1 MFSLRRLTVL
11 LTVLAVMAL
20 TLVAC
25 AAEEEEEPADTTDT
39 TAATTDTSDE
49 DAMEED
55 AMETDED
62 EAMATDDMDDEA
74 MDDGEEMAE
83 EMDDTEM
90 AEPEALSPTVS
101 RITPPIGD
109 PIAGGQYRAPG
120 LDTRNF
126 DPDSPGSSTYP
137 SSVSHDSLTHWFRD
151 DPLEVSNLLPLPE
164 LATSWVFEDDV
175 TLTFTLRQG
184 VKFHDVEPVSGRE
197 MVASDVVFS
206 FNRHLSPDSPRSG
219 TLGPISEVTALD
231 DYTVQMKFSEP
242 FAPFMTIISKPVYR
256 VDAPE
261 VLEDFGS
268 FESHAAQIGTG
279 PWMAGWYEQG
289 VKMVWNKNHDYFR
302 GENGV
307 TDQAL
312 PYVDQIEI
320 VITEDDAAKMAMY
333 RSGNLDA
340 GPALYYW
347 GFWSA
352 LPDHLV
358 ALKDRPDLTAHY
370 VVAGGGPYTNYIYAG
385 KQDREPWN
393 NEKLRHAVALIN
405 DISCEAWCLI
415 TGGIQP
421 SRDFA
426 HDNPWFVPTEQ
437 LTELGQKFYKNFPE
451 PTFDFDEA
459 KRLLSEAMVEL
470 GMNPD
475 EPFKTTLI
483 SWNLE
488 KALQDAAERTASDW
502 ERYLGMDVELIIL
515 NNEEWSEQIVT
526 GSFDTEAI
534 LGYNSG
540 WLDPDDLFYNRYY
553 SESTTN
559 RLNVNDPQLDEW
571 ILAGRTELD
580 PQKRRAIY
588 DQMQI
593 YLAEKQYTWIVPNW
607 TNNSL
612 FPEWVQSPGP
622 HLQSN
627 PGDMVLQM
635 WMSEDAPSRERI
647 ATQ

>member
-1 MFSLRRLTVL
+1 MLKWQKLTVL
-11 LTVLAVMAL
+11 LALFVALSVVVAACSSADDTEAVEED
-20 TLVAC
+20 T
-25 AAEEEEEPADTTDT
+25 AEEVASEEVA
-39 TAATTDTSDE
+39 
-49 DAMEED
+49 EED
-55 AMETDED
+55 
-62 EAMATDDMDDEA
+62 MAE
-74 MDDGEEMAE
+74 EEMAE
-83 EMDDTEM
+83 VVDEA
-90 AEPEALSPTVS
+90 AEAEALSPSVS
-101 RITPPIGD
+101 FLTPPIGD
-109 PIAGGQYRAPG
+109 PITGGQYRTPG
-120 LDTRNF
+120 LDVRNF
-126 DPDSPGSSTYP
+126 DPDSAGSSTYP
-137 SSVSHDSLTHWFRD
+137 SSVTHDSLTHWFRD

-164 LATSWVFEDDV
+164 LAESWEYLDDV
-175 TLTFTLRQG
+175 TVRWQIWKG
-184 VKFHDVEPVSGRE
+184 VKFHNVEPVNGRE
-197 MVASDVVFS
+197 MIADDVVFS

-219 TLGPISEVTALD
+219 TLGPITSVTAID
-231 DYTVQMKFSEP
+231 DYTVEMKFAEP

-261 VLEDFGS
+261 VIEDFGS
-268 FESHAAQIGTG
+268 IESFDSQIGTG
-279 PWMAGWYEQG
+279 PWIAGWYEQG
-289 VKMVWNKNHDYFR
+289 VKIVYNKNPDYFR
-302 GENGV
+302 GENGL
-307 TDQAL
+307 TGETL

-333 RSGNLDA
+333 RSGQLDT

-358 ALKDRPDLTAHY
+358 ALRDRPDLTAHY
-370 VVAGGGPYTNYIYAG
+370 VVAGGGPYTNYFFGG
-385 KQDREPWN
+385 KQDRPPWN

-426 HDNPWFVPTEQ
+426 HDNPWFVPTED
-437 LTELGQKFYKNFPE
+437 LTALGQKFYKNFPE

-459 KRLLSEAMVEL
+459 KRLLREAMVEL

-515 NNEEWSEQIVT
+515 NNEEWSEQIST
-526 GSFDTEAI
+526 GRGTFDNEAV

-553 SESTTN
+553 SESTSN
-559 RLNVNDPQLDEW
+559 KLELNDPQLDEW
-571 ILAGRTELD
+571 ILSGRVELD
-580 PQKRRAIY
+580 PVKRQAIY
-588 DQMQI
+588 RDMQI
-593 YLAEKQYTWIVPNW
+593 YLAEKQYT
-607 TNNSL
+607 
-612 FPEWVQSPGP
+612 
-622 HLQSN
+622 
-627 PGDMVLQM
+627 
-635 WMSEDAPSRERI
+635 
-647 ATQ
+647 

>member
-25 AAEEEEEPADTTDT
+25 AAEEEEPADTTDT

-49 DAMEED
+49 DAMEEE

-62 EAMATDDMDDEA
+62 EAMATDD